1 MDQYWTKCLDQYWT
15 NIGPNITKLGIFLT
29 KSDQYWTNIGPF
41 VLFCS
46 EKFPASHR
54 RAAIILSHHSPISL
68 CTHPNPISVR
78 RRGHSRLSTIAQRGG
93 LVGGSFFLIF
103 SNRFS
108 FSHIYHTLLFFA
120 PMLVLALIQERSCA
134 QHTTLMRYI
143 QSVAG
148 IKKPRH

>member
-1 MDQYWTKCLDQYWT
+1 MARGEIFQSKTVQMVKYWSNICPIICQILVKYWSKFG
-15 NIGPNITKLGIFLT
+15 NMIKASNKLRLIAHFKVQGQ
-29 KSDQYWTNIGPF
+29 D
-41 VLFCS
+41 
-46 EKFPASHR
+46 
-54 RAAIILSHHSPISL
+54 SPYSL
-68 CTHPNPISVR
+68 CTNPNPISVR

-143 QSVAG
+143 CVVCV
-148 IKKPRH
+148 